1 MNRRTWFAL
10 PALLIA
16 GAIASASALAQGAPK
31 VLRVVPHSNLQVLD
45 PIWTTAYITRFHGY
59 MVYDTLFAM
68 DRQGKIQPQM
78 VDKWEASK
86 DRKTWT
92 FTLREGLEFHDGKL
106 VTSEDVIASLA
117 RWAKRDAMGEKLMA
131 MAEGMEAVNPRTFR
145 LKLKEPYGLVL
156 ESLGKPSSNVPF
168 IMPKRVA
175 DTPADKQIDDFTG
188 SGPFVFARDEWRPG
202 EKVVYLKF
210 ARYKPRAEPP
220 SAAAGGKVVK
230 VDRVEWVIIKDAQTQ
245 ANALAAGEVDVI
257 EAPAHELYST
267 LKANPD
273 LQIVESNP
281 LGFSAML
288 RMNHLHPPFD
298 NPKVRQ
304 AAIAALNQPAFLRA
318 QVGVTDLYRTCYSI
332 YPCKTIYHTEK
343 GMDLIAKPDMKRAQQ
358 LLKESGYDGTPVVV
372 LQPTDLLVIAKL
384 PVVATQLLRQAGFKV
399 DMQAMDWQ
407 TLLARRA
414 KKDPP
419 SKGGWNIF
427 LTVWANV
434 DGLNPITMNAVNS
447 GCDKAW
453 FGWPCDAELERLRD
467 AFARSDDDR
476 QRKALAEQ
484 IQVRAME
491 IGTHAPLGE
500 YQIPVAARKNLKGFV
515 IGYFF
520 VPWGIEKQ

>member
-1 MNRRTWFAL
+1 MIRRIWLAL
-10 PALLIA
+10 GALVAAGSIA
-16 GAIASASALAQGAPK
+16 APTALAQGK

-45 PIWTTAYITRFHGY
+45 PIWTTAYVTRNHGY

-78 VDKWEASK
+78 VNKWEVSK
-86 DRKTWT
+86 DKKTWT
-92 FTLREGLEFHDGKL
+92 FTLREGLEFHDGKA

-117 RWAKRDAMGEKLMA
+117 RWGKRDAMGEKLMA
-131 MAEGMEAVNPRTFR
+131 MAEGMEAVNPRSFR

-188 SGPFVFARDEWRPG
+188 SGPFVFAKDEWRPG

-210 ARYKPRAEPP
+210 AKYKPRTEPP

-245 ANALAAGEVDVI
+245 ANALAAGEVDVL
-257 EAPAHELYST
+257 EQPAHELYNT

-273 LQIVESNP
+273 VQVVETNP
-281 LGFSAML
+281 LGFQAII
-288 RMNHLHPPFD
+288 RFNHLQPPFD

-332 YPCKTIYHTEK
+332 YPCKTPYHTEK

-358 LLKESGYDGTPVVV
+358 MLKESGYDGTPVVV
-372 LQPTDLLVIAKL
+372 LQPTDLLAIAKL

-434 DGLNPITMNAVNS
+434 DGFNPITMNAVNA

-453 FGWPCDAELERLRD
+453 FGWPCDAELEKLRD
-467 AFARSDDDR
+467 AFARSDDDK

-515 IGYFF
+515 IGYFL
-520 VPWGIEKQ
+520 VPWGLEKP